1 MKFFPHVEK
10 KSKKN
15 GKIPMYMRVISNCKK
30 AESRLPIEVFESE
43 IQNWNKIIQRF
54 ENNKSSANR
63 FLTKYEKEFEGLK
76 YSLSE
81 QSKEIKNIL
90 DENKIEYVIEDNSP
104 RVSDFI
110 IGQILSNNIAI
121 KISPQKFEIV
131 NALLEKE
138 SKSIINDID
147 PEHPLYSFNTEEL
160 MEVILKPDEWAS
172 YEVELAKKILKE
184 KGIEIAPELQL
195 ILFSQL
201 IVSFLS
207 SYS

>member
-1 MKFFPHVEK
+1 MTKATMKFFPHVEK

-90 DENKIEYVIEDNSP
+90 NSRASLESP
-104 RVSDFI
+104 LALCA
-110 IGQILSNNIAI
+110 LSFQLLGLMNF
-121 KISPQKFEIV
+121 PVEIV
-131 NALLEKE
+131 
-138 SKSIINDID
+138 
-147 PEHPLYSFNTEEL
+147 
-160 MEVILKPDEWAS
+160 
-172 YEVELAKKILKE
+172 
-184 KGIEIAPELQL
+184 
-195 ILFSQL
+195 ILFPW
-201 IVSFLS
+201 VEM
-207 SYS
+207 